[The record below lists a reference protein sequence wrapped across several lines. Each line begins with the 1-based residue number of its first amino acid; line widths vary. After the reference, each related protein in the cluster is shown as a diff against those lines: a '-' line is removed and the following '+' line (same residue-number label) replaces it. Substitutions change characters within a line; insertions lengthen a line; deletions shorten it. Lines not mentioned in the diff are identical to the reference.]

1 LPRPVKD
8 VELRATTSV
17 AGLVAQF
24 GTSGG
29 FTARKLAQASEIFRG
44 MLRDRRCVKFLAF
57 TADIVATG
65 TRGVIRQMVE
75 QGMCDV
81 IVTTCGTVDHD
92 LARCFAPYH
101 HGSFEMD
108 DAKLRKQ
115 GINRLGNVLVPDSSY
130 GTLIEKRTHGLL
142 KEILAEEPLRS
153 RDSKARVEFSTRDLL
168 TQIGRRLPKG
178 SILRACADRGV
189 PVFVPGITDGSF
201 GSQLWSYRHR
211 DPRFGID
218 VLKDEDQLANLVFDV
233 QRDKKRTGALI
244 VGGGIAKHHTIWWNQ
259 FIGGLQY
266 AVYLTTAVEHDGS
279 LSGAR
284 MREAVSWGKVAP
296 RAKYLTVEGDATVTL
311 PLLVCAAMKK

>member
-1 LPRPVKD
+1 MAD
-8 VELRATTSV
+8 
-17 AGLVAQF
+17 LVAQF
-24 GTSGG
+24 STAGG
-29 FTARKLAQASEIFRG
+29 FTARKLAQATDIFRA
-44 MLRDRRCVKFLAF
+44 MLRDRKCVKFLAF

-75 QGMCDV
+75 QGMCDA

-92 LARCFAPYH
+92 IARSFAPYH

-108 DAKLRKQ
+108 DAKLRKK

-130 GTLIEKRTHGLL
+130 GTLIEKKTLAMLRDITKKTR
-142 KEILAEEPLRS
+142 KEEGGPRATS
-153 RDSKARVEFSTRDLL
+153 AFSTRDLL
-168 TQIGRRLPKG
+168 GEVGKRLPKG

-201 GSQLWSYRHR
+201 GSQLWTYRQQ
-211 DPRFGID
+211 DKSFSID
-218 VLKDEDQLANLVFDV
+218 VLKDEDQLAHLVFDV
-233 QRDKKRTGALI
+233 QRDRKRTGALI
-244 VGGGIAKHHTIWWNQ
+244 IGGGIAKHHTIWWNQ

-296 RAKYLTVEGDATVTL
+296 EAKYLTVEGDATVTL
-311 PLLVCAAMKK
+311 PLLVCAAMKKSRGA